1 MPTFTDPTHPRAHVS
16 INEDQVASMTS
27 NNAKRLGGI
36 GAALLLIPAI
46 ALADSGVGVDT
57 WRANKLDPTGGMASQ
72 TCDADGTTWL
82 SPLVHRSPTGN
93 LYDCPPDPSL
103 ALALGD

>member
-1 MPTFTDPTHPRAHVS
+1 M
-16 INEDQVASMTS
+16 NS

-36 GAALLLIPAI
+36 GAALLLIPAL

-72 TCDADGTTWL
+72 HVRRGWHD
-82 SPLVHRSPTGN
+82 
-93 LYDCPPDPSL
+93 L
-103 ALALGD
+103 ALAARASLTHGQSLQLPTRVAAHVRTQRLAVLR